1 MHAEPVLTIV
11 IATVVLLLAA
21 AIVAIGLRPIR
32 LPFTVGLV
40 LVGMGLGLLAGH
52 VEVLRPLGEISLSP
66 SLIMFVFLPTL
77 IFESAYNLDGRLL
90 SKNIGPV
97 LVLAVP
103 GLVITT
109 LIVGAMLKYL
119 TPLEWGP
126 ALIFGALIAATDPVA
141 VIAIF
146 KEVGAP
152 KRLTVLVEGESLFND
167 ATAIVLFRI
176 LLVVIAAGTLDAGT
190 LAAGALDFA
199 IVFLGGLAVGG
210 VIGQL
215 MVSSLRL
222 AGDDPL
228 IQVTLSTVVAYMAF
242 IVADHYLHVSGV
254 MATLA
259 AGLVVST
266 YGATRFSPEVKSY
279 LHQFWAYAAFAANSL
294 IFILVG
300 MTASLDLFR
309 TSLVPILIAVA
320 VVLVARAVVVYG
332 LSPVMA
338 WLFPRS
344 GSTGLKYQTVLF
356 WGGLKGAVALAL
368 VLSIPAD
375 FAQRDLLVTLA
386 LGVVLIILLVG
397 GLTTGP
403 LVHALGLDRPTLA
416 ERVASAQARLAAK
429 QEAKDRLDRLDST
442 HYSSHLLRK
451 ADEAYSESMAEAEAR
466 VEELRTECEQ
476 RPQAMLEV
484 LWSEAMTVEQKRYR
498 TLFER
503 RVVSEPVFREL
514 EIAIDLQRDRLKR
527 GELPGELPEAV
538 PVEVRVAG
546 WFVRGIERL
555 APRSRIV
562 DRHRRRAL
570 AASHEHASAVKAA
583 GGHVGRELDRLGR
596 LIGADPATIARC
608 RAVYEERAHKA
619 AERLDSIAEIFP
631 EYVQEVQRRTI
642 QRIGLDSEV
651 AAIEQLASVGGIPE
665 SAGRAAR
672 SEIEEARR
680 KLARRSSLAALRT
693 GPEELLKRVPMFE
706 GLSAQ
711 DFGRVVG
718 ALVPRTTLAGE
729 TIIRQGERGDSLF
742 LVARGVVAVLVTRDG
757 GETVRVAS
765 LHAGDFF
772 GEMAL
777 LTDEPRSAT
786 VMAAT
791 DCRLFELSRVDVYA
805 LCDACPGVR
814 QALEVAAAERQGS

>member
-1 MHAEPVLTIV
+1 VHSEPVLAVVT
-11 IATVVLLLAA
+11 ATVALLLVAA
-21 AIVAIGLRPIR
+21 LVAIGLRPIR
-32 LPFTVGLV
+32 IPFTVGLV
-40 LVGMGLGLLAGH
+40 IVGMLLGFLTDQVALL
-52 VEVLRPLGEISLSP
+52 EPLGELSLSP
-66 SLIMFVFLPTL
+66 ALIMFVFLPTL

-97 LVLAVP
+97 LALAVP
-103 GLVITT
+103 GLIVTT
-109 LIVGAMLKYL
+109 LIVGGLLHYL

-126 ALIFGALIAATDPVA
+126 ALVFGSLIAATDPVA

-176 LLVVIAAGTLDAGT
+176 LLVAVAAGAFDAATLVS
-190 LAAGALDFA
+190 GALDFMV
-199 IVFLGGLAVGG
+199 VFLGGLIVGG

-222 AGDDPL
+222 ASDDPL
-228 IQVTLSTVVAYMAF
+228 IQVALSTVVAYMAF

-254 MATLA
+254 MSTLA

-266 YGATRFSPEVKSY
+266 YGATRFSPTVKSY
-279 LHQFWAYAAFAANSL
+279 LHQFWEYAAFAANSL

-300 MTASLDLFR
+300 MTASLELFQE
-309 TSLVPILIAVA
+309 SLVPILIAVSVA
-320 VVLVARAVVVYG
+320 LVARAVVVYG

-338 WLFPRS
+338 RLFPKS
-344 GSTGLKYQTVLF
+344 GSIGPKYQTVLF

-368 VLSIPAD
+368 ALSIPAD
-375 FAQRDLLVTLA
+375 FAQRDLVITLA
-386 LGVVLIILLVG
+386 LGVVLTILIVG
-397 GLTTGP
+397 GVTTGP
-403 LVHALGLDRPTLA
+403 LVSALGLDRPTLA

-429 QEAKDRLDRLDST
+429 QEAQSRLDRLDST
-442 HYSSHLLRK
+442 HYSSQLLRRANETYAK
-451 ADEAYSESMAEAEAR
+451 SIAEAKSR
-466 VEELRTECEQ
+466 VEDLRAECEQ
-476 RPQAMLEV
+476 RPRAMLEV
-484 LWSEAMTVEQKRYR
+484 LWSEALTVEQKRYR

-503 RVVSEPVFREL
+503 NVISEPVFREL

-538 PVEVRVAG
+538 PAEVRISG
-546 WFVRGIERL
+546 WFVRGIERV

-570 AASHEHASAVKAA
+570 AASHEYASAVKAA
-583 GGHVGRELDRLGR
+583 GGHVGRELDRLGQ
-596 LIGADPATIARC
+596 LIGADPATVAQC
-608 RAVYEERAHKA
+608 RGVYEERAHKA
-619 AERLDSIAEIFP
+619 AERLDSIAEVFP
-631 EYVQEVQRRTI
+631 EYVHEVQRQTV

-651 AAIEQLASVGGIPE
+651 AAIEQLASVGAIPE
-665 SAGRAAR
+665 SAGRAVR
-672 SEIEEARR
+672 SEVDEAKRE
-680 KLARRSSLAALRT
+680 LARRSSLAALQT

-706 GLSAQ
+706 GLGAGDVQ
-711 DFGRVVG
+711 RVVA
-718 ALVPRTTLAGE
+718 ALVPRTMLAGE
-729 TIIRQGERGDSLF
+729 TIIRQGERGDSLY
-742 LVARGVVAVLVTRDG
+742 LVARGVVAVLVARDG
-757 GETVRVAS
+757 GQAARVAS

-786 VMAAT
+786 VRAAT
-791 DCRLFELSRVDVYA
+791 DCRLFELSRADVYK

-814 QALEVAAAERQGS
+814 EALEHAAAERQSS